1 MSGYELNEI
10 FGDGKTVWVNNS
22 SGDCIARFGAL
33 GIDIHTSVE
42 EQLKGASQCLFCT
55 HRKTDI
61 NDWKAFKVKV
71 KELFG
76 IDVPEQLS
84 PFHKN

>member
-10 FGDGKTVWVNNS
+10 FGDAKTVWVNNS
-22 SGDCIARFGAL
+22 SGDCIARFGSL

-55 HRKTDI
+55 HEKRMLTIGKYLKLRL
-61 NDWKAFKVKV
+61 NSYSV
-71 KELFG
+71 
-76 IDVPEQLS
+76 
-84 PFHKN
+84 